1 MYNGVPGHWSAWIVN
16 SDGNRGQW
24 GIIPSK
30 YKVKINLI
38 SFRIQSYKELII
50 SLLHKTDENYDFNDC
65 RWKKICY
72 WSVALRRIPEVVA
85 LVGSV
90 EVVE

>member
-30 YKVKINLI
+30 YKVSI
-38 SFRIQSYKELII
+38 SQIL
-50 SLLHKTDENYDFNDC
+50 
-65 RWKKICY
+65 
-72 WSVALRRIPEVVA
+72 VVNFITYRFPKF
-85 LVGSV
+85 GKWDTYQTP
-90 EVVE
+90 

>member
-30 YKVKINLI
+30 YKVSI
-38 SFRIQSYKELII
+38 SQIL
-50 SLLHKTDENYDFNDC
+50 
-65 RWKKICY
+65 
-72 WSVALRRIPEVVA
+72 VVNFITYR
-85 LVGSV
+85 
-90 EVVE
+90 

>member
-30 YKVKINLI
+30 YKVKN
-38 SFRIQSYKELII
+38 SSII
-50 SLLHKTDENYDFNDC
+50 STDPIVLLIGKHLLHKTDEKY
-65 RWKKICY
+65 
-72 WSVALRRIPEVVA
+72 
-85 LVGSV
+85 
-90 EVVE
+90 

>member
-30 YKVKINLI
+30 YKVKTINT
-38 SFRIQSYKELII
+38 II
-50 SLLHKTDENYDFNDC
+50 STGLIKERIIPLITDKT
-65 RWKKICY
+65 IILMI
-72 WSVALRRIPEVVA
+72 VGGRRSSIKA
-85 LVGSV
+85 
-90 EVVE
+90 